1 MRQFPPRS
9 PPPGG
14 GMSGAGRGASAN
26 PAGNGD
32 FWGQTGRK
40 ADGRGIPPPP
50 PRIFQARRGAFFA
63 QFTGAGSPPS
73 ASARPAPRSPA
84 AARARIPRMLR
95 QEARERGGDNP
106 SNAGV
111 FGGVERARRVR
122 SGDYPP
128 GHSRRVQGAVFAR
141 AGRQR
146 PESARG
152 RIPQRHGARGGALR
166 PAQRNRE
173 SIFPP
178 SRPAFGGFG
187 RMRRAGRVRGRRRRR
202 KSRSENRA
210 APRPFGW
217 RRRKARLPQFWA
229 KRRRGARRWK
239 SAVVPAT
246 TTACIAISSLP
257 ATTRNALSA
266 PPGTFPHGCGRI
278 KSGIREGG
286 DSSSLQSP
294 RKKDGAKADNSRIFA
309 KTPLDRA

>member
-1 MRQFPPRS
+1 MDGADCGSFRRGRRRPAGECPGRGGERPLIPPETAIFGGRRGAKRT
-9 PPPGG
+9 GG
-14 GMSGAGRGASAN
+14 GY
-26 PAGNGD
+26 
-32 FWGQTGRK
+32 
-40 ADGRGIPPPP
+40 P

-73 ASARPAPRSPA
+73 ASARPASRSLA

-95 QEARERGGDNP
+95 QEAGERGGDNP

-111 FGGVERARRVR
+111 FWGVERARRVR

-128 GHSRRVQGAVFAR
+128 GHSRRVQRAVFAR

-178 SRPAFGGFG
+178 ARPAFGGFG
-187 RMRRAGRVRGRRRRR
+187 RMRRAGRVREGNLAELAEMLNARRGAAGGGAGKNAARICGTQCGID
-202 KSRSENRA
+202 SGA
-210 APRPFGW
+210 APR
-217 RRRKARLPQFWA
+217 
-229 KRRRGARRWK
+229 
-239 SAVVPAT
+239 
-246 TTACIAISSLP
+246 
-257 ATTRNALSA
+257 
-266 PPGTFPHGCGRI
+266 TFPHGCGRI
-278 KSGIREGG
+278 KSGIRQGG

-294 RKKDGAKADNSRIFA
+294 RKKDGAKADKIPHICKN
-309 KTPLDRA
+309 PP